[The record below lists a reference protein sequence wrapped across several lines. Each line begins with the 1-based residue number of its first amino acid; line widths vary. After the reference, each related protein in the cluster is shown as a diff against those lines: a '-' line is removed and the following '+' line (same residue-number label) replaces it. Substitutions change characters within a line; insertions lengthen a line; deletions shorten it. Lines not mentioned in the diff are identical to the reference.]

1 MIPNPIIVV
10 LATISLFA
18 IAITGAAL
26 YVVTAVIT
34 LLFWFYAVSRI
45 VVVAAWRRVRP

>member
-18 IAITGAAL
+18 IVVMGTAL
-26 YVVTAVIT
+26 YIVTSTIT
-34 LLFWFYAVSRI
+34 IVFCLF
-45 VVVAAWRRVRP
+45 VVVRIAAIAVWRRVRP